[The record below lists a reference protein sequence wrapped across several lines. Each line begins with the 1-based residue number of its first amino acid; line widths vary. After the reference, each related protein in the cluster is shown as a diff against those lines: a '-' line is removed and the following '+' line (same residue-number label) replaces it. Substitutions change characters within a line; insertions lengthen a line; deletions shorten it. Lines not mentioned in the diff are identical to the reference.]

1 LISEQ
6 NQRSEELLPSTTSL
20 GQRSNIIEFLD
31 RILDKGIVI
40 NGDIT
45 VLVAGIEL
53 LSLRINLVIASI
65 ETAKRYGIELPW
77 EKWQSKQEIEKY
89 NNNKNQIKMKRV
101 NEIGKKLGRQAL
113 SKEEKEE
120 KQTGLRLLSKHKQ
133 QKGNITKKNQIS
145 SSSTELRNG
154 IAKLVLTIV
163 KVLVD
168 LLEKQA
174 QRKVTAGDLTSDEME
189 RLGSAFI
196 DMRQTLRGLITKFGF
211 KYEELDIPIA
221 SLGNRAVDT
230 NNSAADE
237 QILSAPMLVD
247 ILDKLIN
254 KQTVIAGQIVIS
266 VADIDLIVLNLLGML
281 LTPQNWRHEEKTAD
295 SFVG

>member
-45 VLVAGIEL
+45 VLVAGTEI

-89 NNNKNQIKMKRV
+89 NNNENQIKMKRV

-113 SKEEKEE
+113 SKEEESDVEDAVKLGRQALSKEE
-120 KQTGLRLLSKHKQ
+120 EKNWEDAKNWVDKHY
-133 QKGNITKKNQIS
+133 QKKKKKI
-145 SSSTELRNG
+145 G
-154 IAKLVLTIV
+154 
-163 KVLVD
+163 
-168 LLEKQA
+168 
-174 QRKVTAGDLTSDEME
+174 
-189 RLGSAFI
+189 
-196 DMRQTLRGLITKFGF
+196 
-211 KYEELDIPIA
+211 
-221 SLGNRAVDT
+221 
-230 NNSAADE
+230 
-237 QILSAPMLVD
+237 
-247 ILDKLIN
+247 
-254 KQTVIAGQIVIS
+254 
-266 VADIDLIVLNLLGML
+266 
-281 LTPQNWRHEEKTAD
+281 
-295 SFVG
+295 